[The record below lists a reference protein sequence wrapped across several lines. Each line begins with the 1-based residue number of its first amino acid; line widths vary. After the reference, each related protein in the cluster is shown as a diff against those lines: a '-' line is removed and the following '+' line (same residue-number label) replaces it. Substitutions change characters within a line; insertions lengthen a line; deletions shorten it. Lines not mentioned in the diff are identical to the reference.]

1 MDHTIPTDRDISVHK
16 RAEQEYQRW
25 LASGPH
31 APDITAD
38 LKAIAGDPDAVFDR
52 FYRDLSFGTG
62 GLRGPLGA
70 GTNRLNRYTVRRVTA
85 GLGQYIRKTDKNA
98 AERGVV
104 IGYDCRH
111 MSPEFALET
120 ALTLC
125 AQGVRAYVF
134 EHLCPTPELS
144 FAVRHLGAAAGV
156 MLTASHNPPQD
167 NGYKVYDHDGC
178 QILPDAADEV
188 TAEIRNTGDLL
199 HVPLAAREEA
209 EAQGLLRFI
218 GADVEA
224 AYDAAVLGAISVP
237 DVTREQRQALSVV
250 YTPLHGTGNVPVR
263 RVLAQAGFSTLQVV
277 PSQELP
283 DGDFPTVQSPNP
295 EEPAALAA
303 AIELAKETAADLVL
317 GTDPDADRVGVA
329 VRTGDGQYQLLSG
342 NQVGG
347 LLVDFWLKTLRD
359 RGELPDNAVVF
370 KTVVTSDL
378 GAVVATSYGVA
389 VEDTLTGFKYIGAR
403 ATDYEQTGERVFV
416 FGYEES
422 YGYLASPIVRDKDA
436 VQICLL
442 IALMAAAYKQS
453 GKTLVDALSDLYERA
468 GYYQEALQSVTLP
481 GAQGVQQMAALM
493 ARLRSEGVEV
503 PGQAPLAMEDYL
515 ARIRT
520 FVDGHTEPLTLPE
533 SDVVKYLFT
542 DGSWIAVRP
551 SGTEPKLKVYYG
563 AKAETQTACAR
574 LLDTMRSAVADIL
587 KRGV

>member
-1 MDHTIPTDRDISVHK
+1 MDQVSNTEALATE
-16 RAEQEYQRW
+16 RAKFEYERW

-31 APDITAD
+31 APEIAAD
-38 LKAIAGDPDAVFDR
+38 LDAIAGDSGAVFDR
-52 FYRDLSFGTG
+52 FYRDLAFGTG

-85 GLGQYIRKTDKNA
+85 GLCKYILNTDSQA
-98 AERGVV
+98 AKRGVV

-134 EHLCPTPELS
+134 SHLCPTPELS
-144 FAVRHLGAAAGV
+144 FAVRWLGASAGV

-167 NGYKVYDHDGC
+167 NGYKVYDHHGG
-178 QILPDAADEV
+178 QILPEVADKVIEQIRAAGDV
-188 TAEIRNTGDLL
+188 LDIRCADQ
-199 HVPLAAREEA
+199 AEA
-209 EAQGLLRFI
+209 ESQGLLRFV
-218 GADVEA
+218 GAEVDEA
-224 AYDAAVLGAISVP
+224 YEAAVLEAISVP
-237 DVTREQRQALSVV
+237 AVGDAARAQLSVV
-250 YTPLHGTGNVPVR
+250 YTPLHGTGNIPVQ
-263 RVLAQAGFSTLQVV
+263 RVLTKAGFQSLHIV
-277 PSQELP
+277 PTQELP
-283 DGDFPTVQSPNP
+283 DGDFPTVTSPNP
-295 EEPAALAA
+295 EEPAALQAA
-303 AIELAKETAADLVL
+303 VELARTVGADIVL

-329 VRTGDGQYQLLSG
+329 VRTRDGQYRLLSG

-347 LLVDFWLKTLRD
+347 LLVDFWLRTLQD

-378 GAVVATSYGVA
+378 GAAVAAAYGVE

-403 ATDYEQTGERVFV
+403 ATDYEKSGESSFV

-422 YGYLASPIVRDKDA
+422 YGYLAAPIVRDKDA

-453 GKTLVDALSDLYERA
+453 GQTLVDTLEALYERL

-481 GAQGVQQMAALM
+481 GAQGVRQMAALM
-493 ARLRSEGVEV
+493 ERLRTQGVTV
-503 PGQAPLAMEDYL
+503 AGQRLVAIEDYL
-515 ARIRT
+515 ARTRT
-520 FVDGHTEPLTLPE
+520 YMDGHTEPLAFPAA
-533 SDVVKYLFT
+533 DVVKYVFAG
-542 DGSWIAVRP
+542 GSWLAVRP

-563 AKAETQTACAR
+563 AKDTTEAACGE
-574 LLDTMRSAVADIL
+574 LLAAMQSAVADIL